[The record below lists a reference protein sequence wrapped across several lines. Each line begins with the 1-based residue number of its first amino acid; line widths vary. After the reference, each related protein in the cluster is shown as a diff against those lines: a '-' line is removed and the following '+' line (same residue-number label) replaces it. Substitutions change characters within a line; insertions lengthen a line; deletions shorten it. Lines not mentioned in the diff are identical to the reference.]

1 MDSATYSLEKTL
13 GRRGRINGDCKLLR
27 GGGFVER
34 EFWKGRRNC
43 GSREEICFK
52 GVRTAI

>member
-13 GRRGRINGDCKLLR
+13 GQRGRINGDCKLLR

-34 EFWKGRRNC
+34 EFWKGN
-43 GSREEICFK
+43 
-52 GVRTAI
+52 RTAARLRRFVSKV